1 MARVFISSMLQE
13 YTGGTPE
20 VRVPGK
26 SLRQVV
32 AALEEEFPLLQ
43 GQLRE
48 GDRLVAGLAA
58 SIDGVM
64 TTQGLYATVG
74 PDSEIHFLPAIGGG

>member
-1 MARVFISSMLQE
+1 MARVFIPPVMREQ
-13 YTGGTPE
+13 TGGAIE
-20 VRVPGK
+20 VTVAGK

-32 AALEEEFPLLQ
+32 AALEDRFPDLA
-43 GQLRE
+43 GHLRD

-64 TTQGLYATVG
+64 TTQGLLAAVG
-74 PDSEIHFLPAIGGG
+74 PDSEVHFLPAIGGG

>member
-1 MARVFISSMLQE
+1 MARVFIPPVLQE
-13 YTGGTPE
+13 FAGGETE
-20 VRVPGK
+20 VMVAGK

-32 AALEEEFPLLQ
+32 AALEEQFPN
-43 GQLRE
+43 LRGHLRD

-64 TTQGLYATVG
+64 TTQGLLAAVK
-74 PDSEIHFLPAIGGG
+74 PASEVHFLPAIGGG

>member
-13 YTGGTPE
+13 YTGGAPE
-20 VRVPGK
+20 VTVPGK

-32 AALEEEFPLLQ
+32 AALEDEFPDLQ
-43 GQLRE
+43 GRLRD

-58 SIDGVM
+58 SIDGV
-64 TTQGLYATVG
+64 
-74 PDSEIHFLPAIGGG
+74 